1 MKKEI
6 VCLLWFLLSSCTPPP
21 RISPAMTFLQS
32 LTQYRAEI
40 EELENKPERWPERQ
54 ALGDRLKNQ
63 YRSFIGAS
71 REFDRLADLD
81 FKRREL
87 VIALH
92 DPSLRPQRSTE
103 IEQELKKMEKAIAD
117 LIDPVKAQILNAEL
131 RAQQQPQKVEPF
143 AAIGLMTLALE
154 AFSFP
159 SRPPSSSV
167 TLSGGYVVNDHAL
180 FSTLRTPEGETY
192 RCSTLS
198 MGEVAAIIKCDPMG
212 K

>member
-1 MKKEI
+1 MKKET
-6 VCLLWFLLSSCTPPP
+6 VCLLWFLLSSCGPPP
-21 RISPAMTFLQS
+21 SISPGMTFLQS
-32 LTQYRAEI
+32 LTKYRAGVEQ
-40 EELENKPERWPERQ
+40 LEDKPERWPERQ
-54 ALGDRLKNQ
+54 ALGDWLKSQ
-63 YRSFIGAS
+63 YRFFIGAS
-71 REFDRLADLD
+71 REFDRLLDLD

-87 VIALH
+87 VIALN
-92 DPSLRPQRSTE
+92 DPSLRPDRATE
-103 IEQELKKMEKAIAD
+103 IKQELAKMDQDVAD
-117 LIDPVKAQILNAEL
+117 LIGPVKTQITNAEL

-198 MGEVAAIIKCDPMG
+198 MGEAAAIIKCDPMG